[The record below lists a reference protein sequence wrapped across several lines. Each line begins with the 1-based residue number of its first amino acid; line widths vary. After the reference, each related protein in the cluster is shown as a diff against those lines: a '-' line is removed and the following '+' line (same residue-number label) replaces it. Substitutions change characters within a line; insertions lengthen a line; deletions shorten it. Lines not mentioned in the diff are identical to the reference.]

1 MSPAPAPSPERRRGR
16 ARPQP
21 APGAWSAALRPSQ
34 RRAAER
40 RAAAE
45 HQLTVQRW
53 LRDLARR

>member
-1 MSPAPAPSPERRRGR
+1 VAARGR
-16 ARPQP
+16 SLRR
-21 APGAWSAALRPSQ
+21 GAWSAALRPSQ

-45 HQLTVQRW
+45 HERTVQRW